1 MHGSIVS
8 IESHDT
14 VVRIIAAMRDGDAG
28 AMSRLHELVYDELRR
43 LARTVRRGRAGMT
56 LNTTALV
63 HEAYIKLAP
72 SDSLDLTDKMHF
84 MRVAARAMRQVLANS
99 ARARM
104 AEKRG
109 GGWSDVTLS
118 TAVDRPVVRPEEL
131 VAMDE
136 ALERLAALDPRQA
149 EIVDCRF
156 FAGLTIEETA
166 EAVGV
171 GSATVKREWRT
182 ARAWLAREITR

>member
-1 MHGSIVS
+1 M
-8 IESHDT
+8 
-14 VVRIIAAMRDGDAG
+14 RIIASMRDGDAQ
-28 AMSRLHELVYDELRR
+28 AVDRLHELVYEELRR

-72 SDSLDLTDKMHF
+72 SDALDLNDKMHF

-109 GGWSDVTLS
+109 GGWKDVTLS
-118 TAVDRPVVRPEEL
+118 TAVDKPVVRPEEL

-136 ALERLAALDPRQA
+136 ALERLAVLDPRQA

-171 GSATVKREWRT
+171 GPATVKREWRS
-182 ARAWLAREITR
+182 ARAWLARELTT